1 MKQCDNQDFKYSLVE
16 LDEVDSTNAY
26 LLNRYRAQQVI
37 SELMTVSAQYQF
49 KGRGQ
54 RSSQGWES
62 NRGENLLFSF
72 IINPRSIAIKDQFI
86 ISQMV
91 ALAVKEELDIFADGF
106 KIKWP
111 NDIYWHDKKIAG
123 ILIETELMGSI
134 FDVAVIG
141 IGLNLHQKEFKGDA
155 PNPISLVQITDKSIR
170 KNEIL
175 NHILMRFKTYYDDY
189 LSMEDNTVISQRY
202 LEKLYKLNQMATYS
216 DANGEFKGKIVNVDR
231 QGFLFIEDEQLFTRR
246 YAFKEV
252 RYKG

>member
-1 MKQCDNQDFKYSLVE
+1 MEQCDNEDFRYSLVE

-26 LLNRYRAQQVI
+26 LLNLYRTQQVT
-37 SELMTVSAQYQF
+37 SELMTVSAQYQL

-72 IINPRSIAIKDQFI
+72 VINPRGVAIKDQFI

-91 ALAVKEELDIFADGF
+91 ALAVEEELNTFADGF

-111 NDIYWHDKKIAG
+111 NDIYWHDNKIAG
-123 ILIETELMGSI
+123 ILIETELIGSI

-141 IGLNLHQKEFKGDA
+141 IGLNLNQKEFKGDA

-170 KNEIL
+170 QDEIL

-189 LSMEDNTVISQRY
+189 ISRQDNTVISQRY
-202 LEKLYKLNQMATYS
+202 LEKLYRLNQMAIYS
-216 DANGEFKGKIVNVDR
+216 DADGEFKGKIVNVDK
-231 QGFLFIEDEQLFTRR
+231 QGLLFIEDEQLSTRR

-252 RYKG
+252 RYKS